1 MLLSWCEWVILLKT
15 FFYLFEIMMH
25 GRTSK
30 QRQAVLNKIPSIA
43 SLFLLQLLLWI
54 NISNVVIT
62 LSSKDRVAFNAP
74 SGRPNGKQYLQQ
86 QKLHCVCRKS
96 CIQYTH
102 FWMQC
107 RGKKPRTVYISGSW
121 LVGRE
126 SKMGYGQQGEKTMLN
141 VNNTMQLFLR
151 KGFPYL
157 LWLTSNAENHKQNCT
172 R

>member
-1 MLLSWCEWVILLKT
+1 MLFSWYEWVILFKT
-15 FFYLFEIMMH
+15 FFLFEIMMH

-43 SLFLLQLLLWI
+43 SLFLLLLLLWI

-96 CIQYTH
+96 YTLI
-102 FWMQC
+102 FLDAMLRNKTERCTSAVLNWSDENQKWVMEA
-107 RGKKPRTVYISGSW
+107 RKKN
-121 LVGRE
+121 
-126 SKMGYGQQGEKTMLN
+126 TMLN
-141 VNNTMQLFLR
+141 VNNTVQLF
-151 KGFPYL
+151 KKSFVVDVKCWKP
-157 LWLTSNAENHKQNCT
+157 
-172 R
+172 